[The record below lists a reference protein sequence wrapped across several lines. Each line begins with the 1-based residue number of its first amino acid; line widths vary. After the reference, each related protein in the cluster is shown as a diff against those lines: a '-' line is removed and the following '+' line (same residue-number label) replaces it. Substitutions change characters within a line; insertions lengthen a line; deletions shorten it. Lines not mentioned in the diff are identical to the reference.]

1 MSKDT
6 WPVSASS
13 YRINWAPQTVVEE
26 VLQNVSTILAT
37 QTGTVPYSR
46 KLGVTSGLVDSQ
58 NLFLLLWPRER
69 LFRKSVSLNLA
80 QLSIQSVLR
89 RRMLQM
95 ALYGRNWL

>member
-46 KLGVTSGLVDSQ
+46 KLGSRPVWWIARH
-58 NLFLLLWPRER
+58 LFLLLWPRER

-80 QLSIQSVLR
+80 RLSIQSVLT